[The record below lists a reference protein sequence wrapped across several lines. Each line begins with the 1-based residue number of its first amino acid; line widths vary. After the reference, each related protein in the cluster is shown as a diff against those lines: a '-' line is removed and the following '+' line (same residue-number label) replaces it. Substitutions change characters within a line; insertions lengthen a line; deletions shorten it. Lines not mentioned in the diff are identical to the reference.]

1 MTSTKIK
8 DIFYP
13 EVFNVPK
20 NASST
25 LVVNGLPV
33 DCTER
38 EVAHIFRPFQ
48 GYKSV
53 RLIKEGD

>member
-13 EVFNVPK
+13 EVFSVPK

-25 LVVNGLPV
+25 LVVNGLPA
-33 DCTER
+33 DCSER
-38 EVAHIFRPFQ
+38 EVAHIFRPF
-48 GYKSV
+48 
-53 RLIKEGD
+53 